1 MKGDERSENR
11 KVLKGCDVDQMVE
24 LGLELKA
31 VVMGWLD
38 TLACLRL
45 PESRDLIPLR
55 KYLETDDFFL
65 RC

>member
-1 MKGDERSENR
+1 M
-11 KVLKGCDVDQMVE
+11 KGCDVDQMVE

-38 TLACLRL
+38 TLACLGL

-55 KYLETDDFFL
+55 KYLETDDFFP